1 MKLQSFSKKNS
12 CHIKNCAEKI
22 VAVVEKATYVWKI
35 NAFFAVLC
43 VRYEG
48 FNSNSLVSHPKAS
61 RIRQVV
67 KEIRV
72 V

>member
-1 MKLQSFSKKNS
+1 MSKSFS
-12 CHIKNCAEKI
+12 IYKNCAEKDF
-22 VAVVEKATYVWKI
+22 AVVEKATFVWKI

-43 VRYEG
+43 VMYRG
-48 FNSNSLVSHPKAS
+48 FNSNSLVSQPKAS